1 MTQLRPGELD
11 VVLERPP
18 ERRRTALS
26 ALRGKRLPVLVT
38 ASLLVAMFVAG
49 CFRYQYDNFL
59 SVQVVLNLFIDNA
72 YLIVAAVGATFV
84 ILTGGIDLSIGSI
97 IGFTTMLTAWLITKE
112 HWPTPLVMIIALAAG
127 AAGGALMG
135 AVIHYFEIQPFIVT
149 LAGLFLF
156 RGLCLVINKESIA
169 LNDPMMTKIAET
181 HIPMPGDSHLS
192 LGAVTA
198 VVLLLIAMY
207 VLHLTRFGRQVY
219 ALGGSEQSALL
230 MGLPVAR
237 TKIGVYTISGFC
249 SALAG
254 LLFVLYTQA
263 GDPLH
268 GLGNELDAI
277 AAVVIGGTLLS
288 GGSGYVLGSLLG
300 VLVLGLVRTIISFEG
315 TLSPWWARIFVGVLL
330 LVFILLQRLFGARV
344 SKEPA

>member
-1 MTQLRPGELD
+1 MTELRQEEIEA
-11 VVLERPP
+11 VLERPE

-26 ALRGKRLPVLVT
+26 ALRGKRLPVLIT
-38 ASLLVAMFVAG
+38 ASLFVAMIVAG
-49 CFRYQYDNFL
+49 SFRYQYQNFL
-59 SVQVVLNLFIDNA
+59 SGQVLLNLLIDNG
-72 YLIVAAVGATFV
+72 YLVVAAVGATFV

-97 IGFTTMLTAWLITKE
+97 IGFTTMLTAWLVTKE
-112 HWPTPLVMIIALAAG
+112 HWPTPLVMVLALAVG
-127 AAGGALMG
+127 ATAGALMG

-156 RGLCLVINKESIA
+156 RGLCLVINKESISI
-169 LNDPMMTKIAET
+169 NDRILTDMAEVQ
-181 HIPMPGDSHLS
+181 IPLPGGTHLS
-192 LGAVTA
+192 IGAVTA
-198 VVLLLIAMY
+198 VVVLLIAMY

-219 ALGGSEQSALL
+219 ALGGGEQSSLL

-254 LLFVLYTQA
+254 LLFLFYTQA
-263 GDPLH
+263 GDPLN
-268 GLGNELDAI
+268 GLGLELDAI

-288 GGSGYVLGSLLG
+288 GGTGYVLGRLLG